1 MNSNEWRSERDAGGA
16 GLEMIREI
24 AAEESHLAYL
34 AMLQLRPRI
43 GSESEFV
50 DRVNRLQRPEGY
62 RLVAAFVDGEDQ
74 AAAVAG
80 FRIASFLAWGR
91 VLYCDDLSSR
101 ADHRRKGHAGALID
115 WMIEEARRLGCD
127 GFHLDSGVVRERWDA
142 HRLYMNKRMAISA
155 YHFSLEL

>member
-1 MNSNEWRSERDAGGA
+1 V
-16 GLEMIREI
+16 IRELVSD
-24 AAEESHLAYL
+24 ETYLAYP
-34 AMLQLRPRI
+34 AMLELRPRI
-43 GSESEFV
+43 GTEAEFV

-62 RLVAAFVDGEDQ
+62 RLIGAFVDGDEQ

-80 FRIASFLAWGR
+80 FRVAHFLAWGR

-101 ADHRRKGHAGALID
+101 AGYRRQGHAGALID
-115 WMIEEARRLGCD
+115 WMIDEARRLGCD

-142 HRLYMNKRMAISA
+142 HRLYMNKRMVISA

>member
-1 MNSNEWRSERDAGGA
+1 
-16 GLEMIREI
+16 MIRELGPDGT
-24 AAEESHLAYL
+24 HLAYA
-34 AMLQLRPRI
+34 AMLELRPHI
-43 GSESEFV
+43 GTEVEFV
-50 DRVNRLQRPEGY
+50 HRLNALQRPEGY
-62 RLVAAFVDGEDQ
+62 RLVGSFVDGDEQ

-80 FRIASFLAWGR
+80 FRVGHYLAWGR

-101 ADHRRKGHAGALID
+101 IDYRRQGHSGALID
-115 WMIEEARRLGCD
+115 WMIHEARRLGCD